1 MPLKDFI
8 AALLECQAQYGDDVR
23 VKVNAFDIERI
34 SRDEQLMMV
43 PVDVSGYNEE
53 FDCIE
58 LF

>member
-1 MPLKDFI
+1 MKLKDLI
-8 AALLECQAQYGDDVR
+8 TVLLDYQAAFGETVE